1 MRTSFSISVA
11 IPSDFRTL
19 DSSTIES
26 MPQGHRPDRIGDQLR
41 MELSDLLAREVHDP
55 GIGFVT
61 LTRVEVTPDLQ
72 HARVYYTSLGQD
84 AARRQTDRALH
95 RAAPFL
101 RRQVA
106 HRLRLRR
113 VPEIDFTFD
122 EGIEAQDRVEQL
134 LREIREQEP
143 HPVGDGAAAPDTGK
157 SPDNGD
163 NQSH

>member
-1 MRTSFSISVA
+1 
-11 IPSDFRTL
+11 
-19 DSSTIES
+19 

-41 MELSDLLAREVHDP
+41 MELSEILAREVHDP

-72 HARVYYTSLGQD
+72 HARVFYTSIGQA

-101 RRQVA
+101 RRQIA
-106 HRLRLRR
+106 GRLRLRR
-113 VPEIDFTFD
+113 VPEIHFTYD

-134 LREIREQEP
+134 LREIHEREAHLAGQ
-143 HPVGDGAAAPDTGK
+143 DAAAPDTGNP
-157 SPDNGD
+157 PDDGD
-163 NQSH
+163 NQPE